1 MSTATTDKNQAGTA
15 PGGPAGSGVNFLR
28 VLKSEW
34 IKVTTVPST
43 VILLAVT
50 VVVMIGLA
58 SLAAWG
64 TAQLASDSA
73 PAAGASASAVPGEG
87 GGTTPAVPEGAT
99 APAVPEGA
107 TAPAIPE
114 GATAPAEQTAPGV
127 DTQAGPPAA
136 DSLVRDIPASGLFF
150 GQLLIASL
158 GVVLIAS
165 EWGTGMIRS
174 TFSAV
179 PKRTPALL
187 AKNLIIAV
195 VSFVVG
201 AGAAFISYLI
211 ARPILGTADLSLSL
225 GDEGVLASILNT
237 GTCLALIAVFAMAI
251 GTLLRNTAGGVV
263 TAIGI
268 IFVLPLVVQIVSGLA
283 DWIPDAARF
292 LPSNAGAQLVSAGP
306 IADGDLTQ
314 LQGGLVLAAWAAV
327 LLVASLVATK
337 RRDV

>member
-1 MSTATTDKNQAGTA
+1 MSTATETKKPGA
-15 PGGPAGSGVNFLR
+15 PAPAGSGVNFGR

-34 IKVTTVPST
+34 IKVNTVPST
-43 VILLAVT
+43 VILLAIT
-50 VVVMIGLA
+50 VVVMVGLA
-58 SLAAWG
+58 ALAAWQVV
-64 TAQLASDSA
+64 AVLDAIS
-73 PAAGASASAVPGEG
+73 SAS
-87 GGTTPAVPEGAT
+87 TPEEALAFGDPQMYRDL
-99 APAVPEGA
+99 
-107 TAPAIPE
+107 IPE
-114 GATAPAEQTAPGV
+114 
-127 DTQAGPPAA
+127 
-136 DSLVRDIPASGLFF
+136 IPASGLFF

-187 AKNLIIAV
+187 AKALVIAV
-195 VSFVVG
+195 ISFIIG
-201 AGAAFISYLI
+201 AGAAFVSFLV
-211 ARPILGTADLSLSL
+211 AQPILNSGDLTLSLN
-225 GDEGVLASILNT
+225 DDGVLPSILNT

-268 IFVLPLVVQIVSGLA
+268 IFVLPLVVSIVQGIA

-292 LPSNAGAQLVSAGP
+292 LPSNAGTQLVTAG
-306 IADGDLTQ
+306 ATAEGDLTQ
-314 LQGGLVLAAWAAV
+314 LQGGLVLAAWALV
-327 LLVASLVATK
+327 LLISALIVTK

>member
-1 MSTATTDKNQAGTA
+1 MSTATETKKHGA
-15 PGGPAGSGVNFLR
+15 PAPAGSGVNFGR

-50 VVVMIGLA
+50 VVVMVGLA
-58 SLAAWG
+58 TLAAWG
-64 TAQLASDSA
+64 TTQIANDVASTA
-73 PAAGASASAVPGEG
+73 PVSGQAVPGESAG
-87 GGTTPAVPEGAT
+87 AVPEGAAT
-99 APAVPEGA
+99 PAAPEQATGETPEGG
-107 TAPAIPE
+107 TP
-114 GATAPAEQTAPGV
+114 GADP
-127 DTQAGPPAA
+127 QAGPPAA
-136 DSLVRDIPASGLFF
+136 DSFVRDIPASGLFF

-195 VSFVVG
+195 ISFVVG
-201 AGAAFISYLI
+201 AGAAFISYLL
-211 ARPILGTADLSLSL
+211 ARPILASADLTLNL

-268 IFVLPLVVQIVSGLA
+268 IFVLPLVVSIVSGLA

-292 LPSNAGAQLVSAGP
+292 LPSNAGTQLVAAGP
-306 IADGDLTQ
+306 IPEGALTQ

-327 LLVASLVATK
+327 LLIASLVVTK

>member
-1 MSTATTDKNQAGTA
+1 MSTATTDKNQTGTA

-73 PAAGASASAVPGEG
+73 PAAGASASAVPGE
-87 GGTTPAVPEGAT
+87 EGAT

-107 TAPAIPE
+107 TAPAVPE

>member
-1 MSTATTDKNQAGTA
+1 MSTATATKKPGA
-15 PGGPAGSGVNFLR
+15 PAPAGSGVNFGR

-43 VILLAVT
+43 VILLAIT
-50 VVVMIGLA
+50 VVVMVGLA
-58 SLAAWG
+58 ALAAWQVV
-64 TAQLASDSA
+64 AVLDMIK
-73 PAAGASASAVPGEG
+73 SAS
-87 GGTTPAVPEGAT
+87 TPEEALAFGDPQVYQDLVPE
-99 APAVPEGA
+99 
-107 TAPAIPE
+107 
-114 GATAPAEQTAPGV
+114 
-127 DTQAGPPAA
+127 
-136 DSLVRDIPASGLFF
+136 IPASGLFF

-187 AKNLIIAV
+187 AKALVIAV
-195 VSFVVG
+195 ISFVIG
-201 AGAAFISYLI
+201 AGAGFISFLV
-211 ARPILGTADLSLSL
+211 AQPILGSGDLTLSLT
-225 GDEGVLASILNT
+225 DDGVLPSILNT

-268 IFVLPLVVQIVSGLA
+268 IFVLPLVVSIVQGIA

-292 LPSNAGAQLVSAGP
+292 LPSNAGTQLVTAG
-306 IADGDLTQ
+306 DTLEGDLTQ
-314 LQGGLVLAAWAAV
+314 LQGGLVLAAWAVV
-327 LLVASLVATK
+327 LLISALIVTK